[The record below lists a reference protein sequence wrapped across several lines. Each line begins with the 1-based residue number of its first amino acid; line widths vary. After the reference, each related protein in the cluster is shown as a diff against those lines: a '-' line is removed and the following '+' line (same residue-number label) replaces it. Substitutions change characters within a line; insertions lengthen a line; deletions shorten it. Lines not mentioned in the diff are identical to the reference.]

1 MAESNAD
8 KPFEPTQHRLAKAR
22 ERGDVPPAADTIG
35 SAAVLA
41 LALTLIVVGPWA
53 FVRFGL
59 LLERMVALAAL
70 QDRGPAVVA
79 ALWAFVYTLAPVVG
93 AIVCVPAVVALV
105 VGFVLI
111 GPVGSFEPLAPKF
124 ERLNPVEG
132 LKRIVSLKGLFDV
145 VKGLVGVAAIFAA
158 GLVTLRVRLGP
169 IASTWDAPAAAA
181 LASAASAVGL
191 LLVVLS
197 AVALLVSVPDLMFQ
211 RWWFRRQ
218 QRMSREELEREMKD
232 TDGNPEVKR
241 ERMRL
246 RYEQSQ

>member
-1 MAESNAD
+1 
-8 KPFEPTQHRLAKAR
+8 
-22 ERGDVPPAADTIG
+22 
-35 SAAVLA
+35 
-41 LALTLIVVGPWA
+41 
-53 FVRFGL
+53 
-59 LLERMVALAAL
+59 
-70 QDRGPAVVA
+70 
-79 ALWAFVYTLAPVVG
+79 
-93 AIVCVPAVVALV
+93 
-105 VGFVLI
+105 
-111 GPVGSFEPLAPKF
+111 
-124 ERLNPVEG
+124 
-132 LKRIVSLKGLFDV
+132 LKGLFDV